1 MNRTTNY
8 KLCQWEADDKI
19 QRTDFNADNA
29 KLDAAIK
36 AVAQRAAA
44 LETGKADKAQCLRII
59 TGSFT
64 GTGSAD
70 PVHISIG
77 ARPRLL
83 LIATNNTIGNSNERA
98 RFVTENGINVWF
110 SHQNTPVVTFNS
122 LITFTNDGFTI
133 TFTESPDRSYNRAG
147 CEQRYWVLV

>member
-8 KLCQWEADDKI
+8 KLCQWEADDKV

-110 SHQNTPVVTFNS
+110 SHQNTEKNA
-122 LITFTNDGFTI
+122 D
-133 TFTESPDRSYNRAG
+133 SPIFRRGLFLGAQAFAAVFSRG
-147 CEQRYWVLV
+147 GGECGL

>member
-8 KLCQWEADDKI
+8 KLCQWEADDKV

-83 LIATNNTIGNSNERA
+83 LIATNNTIGNSNEKA
-98 RFVTENGINVWF
+98 RFVTENGINIRF
-110 SHQNTPVVTFNS
+110 THQNIPTVSFINPITFND
-122 LITFTNDGFTI
+122 DGFTI
-133 TFTESPDRSYNRAG
+133 TFTESPDRSYNQAG